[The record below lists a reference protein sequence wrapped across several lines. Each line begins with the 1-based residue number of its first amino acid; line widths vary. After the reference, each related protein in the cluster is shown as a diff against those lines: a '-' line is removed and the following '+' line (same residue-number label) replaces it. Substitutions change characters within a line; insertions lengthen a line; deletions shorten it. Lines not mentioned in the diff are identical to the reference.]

1 MHASVQSKSLML
13 RSTRSL
19 RQLSSLSFRPEV
31 NHRDLRP
38 SSDAPI
44 QIEFTESHLLLHAQK
59 PDCHYLFYIMKTTI
73 STASPVRIGR
83 QRRMSEPT
91 GPKPSSRKG
100 YFYFL
105 YEELLLSLSELL
117 CRTRGHDGRKFVCSY
132 QGRLLTLDRTLPYW
146 EYILVLF
153 SRSGCKLWEWQQLVK

>member
-1 MHASVQSKSLML
+1 
-13 RSTRSL
+13 
-19 RQLSSLSFRPEV
+19 
-31 NHRDLRP
+31 
-38 SSDAPI
+38 
-44 QIEFTESHLLLHAQK
+44 
-59 PDCHYLFYIMKTTI
+59 MKTTI

-100 YFYFL
+100 YSYLL

-132 QGRLLTLDRTLPYW
+132 QGRLLTLDRMLPYW

-153 SRSGCKLWEWQQLVK
+153 SRSGCNLWEWQQLIKWPAPVLLKSAFFESRPLSMRLSAVRTRSSPSNVDFGPEWDHILFTAARN

>member
-1 MHASVQSKSLML
+1 
-13 RSTRSL
+13 
-19 RQLSSLSFRPEV
+19 
-31 NHRDLRP
+31 
-38 SSDAPI
+38 
-44 QIEFTESHLLLHAQK
+44 
-59 PDCHYLFYIMKTTI
+59 MKTTI

-153 SRSGCKLWEWQQLVK
+153 SRSGCKLWEWQQLVKWPAPVFWGRQSLNRDHCRCGLVQSELGQVQVMSIFALNEIIYCLQLQETKIRLR